1 MEEVSIK
8 SKFFLLFDR
17 LVHRRTAITMMM
29 LGMDGSG
36 GAPRAENFLVQC
48 LIVKVHPCCMEG
60 HVDGVWDSLF
70 WVGGLHHLG

>member
-1 MEEVSIK
+1 MK
-8 SKFFLLFDR
+8 
-17 LVHRRTAITMMM
+17 MM

-70 WVGGLHHLG
+70 WVSGLHHLG